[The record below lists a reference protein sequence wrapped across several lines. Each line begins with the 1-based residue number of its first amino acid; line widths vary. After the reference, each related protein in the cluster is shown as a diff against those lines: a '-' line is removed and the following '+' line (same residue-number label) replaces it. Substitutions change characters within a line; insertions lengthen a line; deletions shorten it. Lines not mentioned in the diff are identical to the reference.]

1 MMMWT
6 SIPFFLIVALV
17 LYSLI
22 RMIISEAG
30 IRREVAKPPQCGSCK
45 HEATLQMIASGRCPE
60 CGSAYLV
67 AGIDGPLMRLQRHTK
82 NNGIYV
88 AFALFGILPGISA
101 TLILTQGTFLRG
113 YGPWSG
119 MGIFLT
125 FVLVLTLTPSLL
137 IAWRRK
143 RIRDGIMRAM
153 APPAAPSR
161 IITKTDANTQPDRL
175 ESSPPTGDS
184 SPVSPPSP
192 TQGTP

>member
-1 MMMWT
+1 MLIWT
-6 SIPFFLIVALV
+6 SLPAILIIGLI

-22 RMIISEAG
+22 RMIISEVG
-30 IRREVAKPPQCGSCK
+30 LRDEVAKPPQCGSCK

-67 AGIDGPLMRLQRHTK
+67 AGIEGPLMRLQRHTK

-88 AFALFGILPGISA
+88 CLGLFGIVPGA
-101 TLILTQGTFLRG
+101 VAAVVLTEGTLGRG
-113 YGPWSG
+113 YGMWSG
-119 MGIFLT
+119 IGVFFI

-153 APPAAPSR
+153 APPSAPASV
-161 IITKTDANTQPDRL
+161 ITKNDANIQPDRL
-175 ESSPPTGDS
+175 ESSPPSGDS
-184 SPVSPPSP
+184 SSVSPPSP

>member
-1 MMMWT
+1 MLIWT
-6 SIPFFLIVALV
+6 SLPAILILGLI

-22 RMIISEAG
+22 RMIISEVG
-30 IRREVAKPPQCGSCK
+30 LRDEVTKPPQCGSCK
-45 HEATLQMIASGRCPE
+45 HEATLQMITSGRCPE

-67 AGIDGPLMRLQRHTK
+67 AGIEGPLMRLQRHTK

-88 AFALFGILPGISA
+88 CLGLFGIVPGAIA
-101 TLILTQGTFLRG
+101 ALVLTEGTLGRG
-113 YGPWSG
+113 YGAWSG
-119 MGIFLT
+119 IGVFFI

-153 APPAAPSR
+153 APPSAPASV
-161 IITKTDANTQPDRL
+161 ITKTDANIQPDRL
-175 ESSPPTGDS
+175 ESSPPSGDS